1 LSRCAVLTGATGCPP
16 LTLSPLGIEIL
27 SLECGEIREILWPT
41 YRSLVPYQCVSAK
54 DENRNAIN
62 HRRHFRV
69 ECFVGIHTCET
80 GQQINSVG
88 DSPELNDLLG
98 LEKISFF
105 EAGLLE
111 PKLIQNREQ

>member
-1 LSRCAVLTGATGCPP
+1 LF
-16 LTLSPLGIEIL
+16 
-27 SLECGEIREILWPT
+27 
-41 YRSLVPYQCVSAK
+41 PYQCVSAK

-105 EAGLLE
+105 
-111 PKLIQNREQ
+111 